1 MLFKTIT
8 LHNLLIFK
16 VDGLLKN
23 LSQIG
28 FLVISS
34 VYDFMI
40 FEYTQK

>member
-23 LSQIG
+23 LCQIG

-34 VYDFMI
+34 VNDF
-40 FEYTQK
+40 